1 VNESVA
7 ELYIKAE
14 VMRID
19 TILYLV
25 LLWSGYF
32 VIHSLLASLTVKQWL
47 QDRLPRAM
55 SYYRIVYNVVA
66 TLLLIF
72 PVGFMIA
79 QHSDPLW
86 QWQGAAKWLANG
98 VAITAIVAFFWTL
111 RYYDMGEFTGIKQ
124 SRERVRDI
132 HDQETFKISPLH
144 RYVRHP
150 WYSLAL
156 VIIWSRD
163 MDYMYLTTGIMLSLY
178 FFLGARLEEIKLLA
192 YHGDRYRQ
200 YCEKVPGIIPRPW
213 RYLTKAQ
220 ALQLQS
226 KAMIAHVNGNIGK

>member
-1 VNESVA
+1 
-7 ELYIKAE
+7 
-14 VMRID
+14 MRID

-32 VIHSLLASLTVKQWL
+32 AIHSLLASLTVKQWL
-47 QDRLPRAM
+47 QGRLPRAM
-55 SYYRIVYNVVA
+55 PYYRIVYNVAA

-72 PVGFMIA
+72 PVGFMLA
-79 QHSDPLW
+79 QHGDPIW

-98 VAITAIVAFFWTL
+98 IAIAAIIIFLWTM
-111 RYYDMGEFTGIKQ
+111 RFYDMREFTGIKQ
-124 SRERVRDI
+124 SREHVRDI

-156 VIIWSRD
+156 IVIWSRD

-178 FFLGARLEEIKLLA
+178 FFLGARLEEAKLLA

-200 YCEKVPGIIPRPW
+200 YCKKVPGIIPRPW

-226 KAMIAHVNGNIGK
+226 KAVIANVNIGK